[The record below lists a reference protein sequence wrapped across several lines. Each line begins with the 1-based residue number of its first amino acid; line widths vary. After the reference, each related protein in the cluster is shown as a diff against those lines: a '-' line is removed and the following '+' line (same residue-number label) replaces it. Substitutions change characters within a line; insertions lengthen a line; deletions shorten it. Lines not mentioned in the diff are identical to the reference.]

1 MILKHSVILKLVQG
15 QILYKQYDATYSRLY
30 VVLVGRIVL
39 QTLLGTSQTA
49 DVIGH
54 AKTGDALGEEGI
66 FEREGTPRRDSA
78 IAEEDTYVIEI
89 IRGSFDQ
96 METELSARGN
106 GLDFLT
112 LKNALK
118 KQWVQKRSWR

>member
-1 MILKHSVILKLVQG
+1 MYI
-15 QILYKQYDATYSRLY
+15 
-30 VVLVGRIVL
+30 VLVGKIML
-39 QTLLGTSQTA
+39 QTLLGTSQVA

-54 AKTGDALGEEGI
+54 AKLGDALGEEGV

-78 IAEEDTYVIEI
+78 IAEEDTYVFEI
-89 IRGSFDQ
+89 IKGSFDAI
-96 METELSARGN
+96 ESELGAKGQ
-106 GLDFLT
+106 GLDFVT

>member
-1 MILKHSVILKLVQG
+1 M
-15 QILYKQYDATYSRLY
+15 
-30 VVLVGRIVL
+30 VLVGRIVL
-39 QTLLGTSQTA
+39 QTLLGTSQIA

-54 AKTGDALGEEGI
+54 VRTGDALGEEGI

-89 IRGSFDQ
+89 IRSSFDTI
-96 METELSARGN
+96 ETELAAKGN

-118 KQWVQKRSWR
+118 KQWVQKRSWRQLKE